1 MGNIQQGINQ
11 LIAMTAL
18 GGGIYSRSPA
28 GQARAATREAD
39 RAESAAAGYKKA
51 LENPNR
57 FTGTPEQQ
65 TLQREGIRKLY
76 ASNRDSAVTSRL
88 RAVNLKSTQDRVD
101 SYLGSYAEQQA
112 ELREERA
119 QSASTKAAIKAREA
133 MQRMRQLGQQQ
144 IAQNKSRRNF
154 MDYLRKETSSLGK
167 VGDLPES
174 VQKEI
179 AKKYSA
185 AERKKLM
192 NNVDANK
199 KGENN
204 GRKV

>member
-1 MGNIQQGINQ
+1 MASIQQGINQ
-11 LIAMTAL
+11 LIATAAL
-18 GGGIYSRSPA
+18 GA
-28 GQARAATREAD
+28 GVYTR
-39 RAESAAAGYKKA
+39 SAAGKARSEEREGARFADAASGYKKMIA
-51 LENPNR
+51 DPNT
-57 FTGTPEQQ
+57 FTGTDAEQI
-65 TLQREGIRKLY
+65 LKREGAQKLY
-76 ASNRDSAVTSRL
+76 KQARDSAVNSRL
-88 RAVNLKSTQDRVD
+88 RAVNLKPTQDRVD
-101 SYLGSYAEQQA
+101 SYLGIYAEQQA

-144 IAQNKSRRNF
+144 IAQNKTRRNF

-192 NNVDANK
+192 DNIDANK
-199 KGENN
+199 KGANN